1 MNQIGLFI
9 IRILSFLPL
18 WVLRLFALKTYN
30 LLRLFRY
37 RKSVIAQNLNKS
49 FPNKSTQEKKTYY
62 QVFLLA
68 LLLSF

>member
-18 WVLRLFALKTYN
+18 WVLRFFALKTYI

-49 FPNKSTQEKKTYY
+49 FPNKSTQEKK
-62 QVFLLA
+62 LLPRCFTGT
-68 LLLSF
+68 LLNF